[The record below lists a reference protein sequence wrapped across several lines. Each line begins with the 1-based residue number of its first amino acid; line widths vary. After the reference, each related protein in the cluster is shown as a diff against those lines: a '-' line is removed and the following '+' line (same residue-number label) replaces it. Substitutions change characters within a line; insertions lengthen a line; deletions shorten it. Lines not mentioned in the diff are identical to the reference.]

1 MAVFSVKNSEI
12 MLTNQ
17 QVVSLWDGSE
27 RAEDEVVVKRGKRS
41 AKRPGVALRKD

>member
-12 MLTNQ
+12 MVTNQ
-17 QVVSLWDGSE
+17 QVDSILDGSE
-27 RAEDEVVVKRGKRS
+27 RAEDKVVVKRDKRS